1 MALTR
6 LHVDPQNGP
15 FKGKKPHEVT
25 KASCGR
31 EGLIDCPSDRY
42 MGSKCGVVPWG
53 CLTGQENR
61 VGNRGQRLPH
71 IGVGLCASSPIRRKR
86 L

>member
-1 MALTR
+1 MALAR
-6 LHVDPQNGP
+6 LHADPPNGP

-61 VGNRGQRLPH
+61 VGKRGEGRLNC
-71 IGVGLCASSPIRRKR
+71 GLTLSSSPIRRKR